1 MSDSQKKEEIADKIS
16 KKFHEYFLQYGMKK
30 TIVDDVV
37 RSLGMSKKTI
47 YKYFKGGKEEAL
59 YFFYRKIAD
68 AHVIQLENK
77 ISSISSVKEKLRYV
91 LQQIYE
97 ISRPHVEANV
107 AAEDDYAVEAEI
119 VGSAFKEAYQD
130 ILKNT
135 ILEGI
140 QSKVFNSV
148 DVELTINLIRG
159 MILESLRIVHQNHSR
174 QVEDNVIDAIM
185 KILQ

>member
-1 MSDSQKKEEIADKIS
+1 MSDSQKKEEIANA
-16 KKFHEYFLQYGMKK
+16 FMEYFLKYGMKK
-30 TIVDDVV
+30 TIIDDVV

-68 AHVIQLENK
+68 AHVLQLESEIK
-77 ISSISSVKEKLRYV
+77 SIPSVQDKLKVV
-91 LQQIYE
+91 LQQIYG

-107 AAEDDYAVEAEI
+107 ADEDDYAIEAEI
-119 VGSAFKEAYQD
+119 VGSAFKEAYQE

-135 ILEGI
+135 IIEGI
-140 QSKVFNSV
+140 QSRVFQSV
-148 DVELTINLIRG
+148 DVELTIHLIRG
-159 MILESLRIVHQNHSR
+159 IILESLRLVHQNHSR
-174 QVEDNVIDAIM
+174 QVEDASIDAIM